1 MTTATGLENNS
12 NAAPKGQNGDESSSS
27 DESKKED
34 RKKEDQGA
42 NNSKAKGGFKDISE
56 EELDELF
63 EHSKLLEEMIK

>member
-1 MTTATGLENNS
+1 MTTATGLENN
-12 NAAPKGQNGDESSSS
+12 NNNTAPNGDESSSS

-34 RKKEDQGA
+34 RKKEDKGA

>member
-1 MTTATGLENNS
+1 MTTATGLENNNNN
-12 NAAPKGQNGDESSSS
+12 NAAPNGDESSNS

-34 RKKEDQGA
+34 RKKEDQG
-42 NNSKAKGGFKDISE
+42 SKAKDGFKDISE

>member
-34 RKKEDQGA
+34 RKKED
-42 NNSKAKGGFKDISE
+42 
-56 EELDELF
+56 
-63 EHSKLLEEMIK
+63 